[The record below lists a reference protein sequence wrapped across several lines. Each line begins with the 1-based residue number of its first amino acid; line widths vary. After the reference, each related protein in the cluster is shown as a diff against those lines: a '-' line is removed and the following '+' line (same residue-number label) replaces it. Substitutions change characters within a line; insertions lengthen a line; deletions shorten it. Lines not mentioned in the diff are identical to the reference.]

1 MLTVSTPGPMVLGH
15 IYANRPMSSGKPRE
29 TLERMLVIRQNMA
42 VPQAGSSS
50 KETLRRFG
58 IRRRCEVCGT
68 ILSRY
73 NSSGRY
79 CFVHDN
85 EFGHSR

>member
-1 MLTVSTPGPMVLGH
+1 
-15 IYANRPMSSGKPRE
+15 
-29 TLERMLVIRQNMA
+29 MLVIRQDLD
-42 VPQAGSSS
+42 VTKLGSSYNA
-50 KETLRRFG
+50 TLRRFG

-73 NSSGRY
+73 NSSMRY

-85 EFGHSR
+85 EFGHLH